1 MLIQEEFARL
11 QARAA
16 TKRYHTHFDNDAYH
30 RAVEGKSV
38 AYANALT
45 DEALALCGHPYYKLS
60 RRHWARPAQS
70 FLRLFRRAL
79 DETYKENR

>member
-16 TKRYHTHFDNDAYH
+16 SRRYHARFDNDAY
-30 RAVEGKSV
+30 RTAVEGKAV

-70 FLRLFRRAL
+70 FLRLFRRAPN
-79 DETYKENR
+79 EAHKENR